1 MPTFSYAKPSVFQ
14 YQTFDQN
21 SLRFT
26 NVPVSKPPTP
36 PPVEEVVPPALEP
49 PGAPGV
55 EASDEEVPGEDELND
70 TGGKQFMSPS
80 STSHNLIDEVRSRRV
95 SGVSDR

>member
-26 NVPVSKPPTP
+26 NVPVWKPPTP
-36 PPVEEVVPPALEP
+36 PPVEEVVPPAFEP
-49 PGAPGV
+49 SEAPGV
-55 EASDEEVPGEDELND
+55 EVFDEEVFGEDELND
-70 TGGKQFMSPS
+70 TGGKHFISPS
-80 STSHNLIDEVRSRRV
+80 FHITQSN
-95 SGVSDR
+95 